1 MKVVVIG
8 ATGIIGRSIVSELS
22 PRHEIIEVGKSRSA
36 LSVDVLDAA
45 SVQRLFAKI
54 GTFDAVVT
62 AVGNV
67 HFGPLATMTPDE
79 FRIGLN
85 DKLMGQIN
93 VVLAARDLMADGGSF
108 TLDERYPQRRAD
120 PGRSK
125 RQHRQCGDRWICAR
139 RRDRAA
145 TRDAHQQ
152 REPDGARGNRG
163 RHTGPTSA
171 ASSPYRQSGW
181 PSAYSRSV
189 EGAGTGQVYRVW

>member
-22 PRHEIIEVGKSRSA
+22 PRHEIIEVGKSRSV

-108 TLDERYPQRRAD
+108 TLTSGILSDEQIRAGASASTVNAAID
-120 PGRSK
+120 GFVRGAAIELPRGMRINSVSPTVLAESWETYGPYFRGFEPVPAK
-125 RQHRQCGDRWICAR
+125 RVAL
-139 RRDRAA
+139 
-145 TRDAHQQ
+145 
-152 REPDGARGNRG
+152 
-163 RHTGPTSA
+163 
-171 ASSPYRQSGW
+171 
-181 PSAYSRSV
+181 AYSRSV